1 MQTRQNYGGLDAFR
15 LVAAFLVI
23 AIHTSPL
30 TCFSANADFFLTRVL
45 ARVAVPFFF
54 MVTGQFVVS
63 RFYRDTNGRAAL
75 TKSLTKLSLL
85 YLVAIALYVPIGLY
99 GGHYEALSLGSALR
113 LLLFDGTFYHL
124 WYFPACLLGLCLVY
138 LMSRKLSL
146 RNSLAIALFLYLIG
160 LMGDSYYGL
169 ARSIPVLDAF
179 YQGGFQVFSYTRN
192 GLFFAPIFLILGAWL
207 SQRKTLERPKAI
219 IGLCLS
225 FAGMAGEAFI
235 LRHLGWPRHD
245 SMYLFLLPT
254 MLYLYHLVLSWQR
267 PSCQRARTA
276 ATWVYILHPA
286 VIVLIRAVAK
296 ALHLLP
302 WLVDQSLAQF
312 LAVSAVSFGAAYVL
326 ALILPR
332 PQRYSPKG
340 RAWIELDSQALAH
353 NIAFLQSR
361 LPRSCKLMP
370 AVKAN
375 AYGHGAVPVCKELY
389 RLGVRHFCVA
399 SLSEGIE
406 LRKNGIAGEILIL
419 GYTHPSQAFLL
430 RRYRLSQTVVDSQ
443 YAKALS
449 TYGKKLRVH
458 IGIDTGMHRLGER
471 SENIDQIALLFAL
484 KHLQIDG
491 IFTHLSADES
501 LSPRNKAF
509 TKVQSMAFQS
519 VLRELKK
526 RGVPCPRTHLL
537 ASYGVLNYPELG
549 GDYARIGI
557 ALYGILSTRA
567 DTDAWARQLRPV
579 LSLKAR
585 VATVKPLYTQEAVGY
600 GLSCT
605 ADHPMKIATLS
616 IGYADGLPRSL
627 SDGHGYVLLRGQKA
641 PILGK
646 ICMDQTIIDVTDIPG
661 VCAGDTAVLIG
672 TSGTLTLSAG
682 DLAESAGTISNEI
695 LSRLGARL
703 DRILCC

>member
-1 MQTRQNYGGLDAFR
+1 M
-15 LVAAFLVI
+15 
-23 AIHTSPL
+23 
-30 TCFSANADFFLTRVL
+30 
-45 ARVAVPFFF
+45 
-54 MVTGQFVVS
+54 
-63 RFYRDTNGRAAL
+63 
-75 TKSLTKLSLL
+75 
-85 YLVAIALYVPIGLY
+85 
-99 GGHYEALSLGSALR
+99 
-113 LLLFDGTFYHL
+113 
-124 WYFPACLLGLCLVY
+124 
-138 LMSRKLSL
+138 
-146 RNSLAIALFLYLIG
+146 
-160 LMGDSYYGL
+160 
-169 ARSIPVLDAF
+169 
-179 YQGGFQVFSYTRN
+179 
-192 GLFFAPIFLILGAWL
+192 
-207 SQRKTLERPKAI
+207 
-219 IGLCLS
+219 
-225 FAGMAGEAFI
+225 
-235 LRHLGWPRHD
+235 
-245 SMYLFLLPT
+245 
-254 MLYLYHLVLSWQR
+254 
-267 PSCQRARTA
+267 
-276 ATWVYILHPA
+276 
-286 VIVLIRAVAK
+286 
-296 ALHLLP
+296 
-302 WLVDQSLAQF
+302 
-312 LAVSAVSFGAAYVL
+312 
-326 ALILPR
+326 
-332 PQRYSPKG
+332 
-340 RAWIELDSQALAH
+340 
-353 NIAFLQSR
+353 
-361 LPRSCKLMP
+361 
-370 AVKAN
+370 
-375 AYGHGAVPVCKELY
+375 
-389 RLGVRHFCVA
+389 RHFCVA

-703 DRILCC
+703 DRILCR